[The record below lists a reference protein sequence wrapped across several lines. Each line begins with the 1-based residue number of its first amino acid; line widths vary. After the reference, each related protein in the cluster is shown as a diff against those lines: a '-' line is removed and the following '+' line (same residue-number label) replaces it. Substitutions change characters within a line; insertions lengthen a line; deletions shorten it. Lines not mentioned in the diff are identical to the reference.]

1 MVIVTIMIMEVI
13 IIVTIVTIIVI
24 KDHDS
29 LRDHENPA
37 SNLLEGILEL
47 SVDCPMPI

>member
-1 MVIVTIMIMEVI
+1 MARVTIMIMEI
-13 IIVTIVTIIVI
+13 IIVITIVTIII

-47 SVDCPMPI
+47 FVDCPMPI